1 MAEVRITYNS
11 SELRQLLSGSNGPV
25 AQDLRRRANAVL
37 RRARELVPKGGT
49 GNLKRSLAV
58 EMSTVAGNPVAKV
71 GSRGNVKYAIWQHEG
86 TGIYA
91 GRGLIRPKRAK
102 ALRWPGVNNQ
112 YRSTG
117 GNRRYSGGRT
127 GGYVYAKYA
136 KGVPPTPYLTDALPE
151 ALK

>member
-1 MAEVRITYNS
+1 MAEVRITYNN
-11 SELRQLLSGSNGPV
+11 SELRQLLSGPSGPV
-25 AQDLRRRANAVL
+25 YQDIRRRGNAVL

-58 EMSTVAGNPVAKV
+58 EMSTVGGVPVAKV
-71 GSRGNVKYAIWQHEG
+71 GSRGNVKYAIFQHEG

-91 GRGLIRPKRAK
+91 GRGMIRPKRAK
-102 ALRWPGVNNQ
+102 VLRWPGINN
-112 YRSTG
+112 SG
-117 GNRRYSGGRT
+117 KGNRRYQGGKTR
-127 GGYVYAKYA
+127 GYVYARQV